1 MKLPLPTKISYL
13 ISHPIQYFTP
23 LFRQLSQQQEI
34 DLTVYYCSDTSKT
47 GHVDKGFSTK
57 IIWDIPLLGGYR
69 HIFLNNLFLTTSLD
83 NRFWSLINFSIV
95 KSLFYDKS
103 DIVIIHGWGY
113 FTNFLAV
120 ITAKVL
126 GKQVWLRGENP
137 FNQEVKKPKLIRMMK
152 KIILQFGLFKLVDR
166 FLYIG
171 SQNRDFYIYYGVKRN
186 KFLYAPYCVDNTYF
200 KAQHRNLLHQRDNI
214 RKHYNVPL
222 DCVVILF
229 SGKFIQKKRPL
240 DLLKAYALLKDL
252 PVALIMVG
260 EGELRKPMEDFIV
273 QSNLKDVLLTGFIN
287 QSEIGK
293 FYSLAD
299 IFVLPSGAGETW
311 GLVVNEAMLFQL
323 PIVVSNAVGC
333 AGDLVVS
340 GENGFIFKEGDVDEL
355 ARRLSELTTKS
366 ELRKTLG
373 DRSGKII
380 ENFDYSVMVNGIKRE
395 L

>member
-1 MKLPLPTKISYL
+1 
-13 ISHPIQYFTP
+13 
-23 LFRQLSQQQEI
+23 
-34 DLTVYYCSDTSKT
+34 
-47 GHVDKGFSTK
+47 
-57 IIWDIPLLGGYR
+57 
-69 HIFLNNLFLTTSLD
+69 
-83 NRFWSLINFSIV
+83 
-95 KSLFYDKS
+95 
-103 DIVIIHGWGY
+103 
-113 FTNFLAV
+113 
-120 ITAKVL
+120 
-126 GKQVWLRGENP
+126 
-137 FNQEVKKPKLIRMMK
+137 
-152 KIILQFGLFKLVDR
+152 
-166 FLYIG
+166 
-171 SQNRDFYIYYGVKRN
+171 
-186 KFLYAPYCVDNTYF
+186 
-200 KAQHRNLLHQRDNI
+200 
-214 RKHYNVPL
+214 
-222 DCVVILF
+222 
-229 SGKFIQKKRPL
+229 
-240 DLLKAYALLKDL
+240 
-252 PVALIMVG
+252 
-260 EGELRKPMEDFIV
+260 V